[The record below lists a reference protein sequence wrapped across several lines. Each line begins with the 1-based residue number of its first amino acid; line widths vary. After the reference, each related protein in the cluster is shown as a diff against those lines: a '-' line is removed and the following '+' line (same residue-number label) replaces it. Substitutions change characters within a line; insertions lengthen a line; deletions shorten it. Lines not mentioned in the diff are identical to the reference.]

1 MCIFY
6 FCPSLLAN
14 PAGTGASGLVELNIG
29 NNPMMSAL
37 FSSPPPTPFSMAEVM
52 AEVWMSCLG
61 QRADKKNEIG
71 DKGSKVLAEAL
82 KANSSIE
89 VLDLE
94 CEYGGRGGEGSRG

>member
-1 MCIFY
+1 MCNFY
-6 FCPSLLAN
+6 FCPRLLAN
-14 PAGTGASGLVELNIG
+14 PAGTGARGLVELNIG
-29 NNPMMSAL
+29 NSPMSAL
-37 FSSPPPTPFSMAEVM
+37 FSSPPPPTPFSMAEVM

-89 VLDLE
+89 ELDLE